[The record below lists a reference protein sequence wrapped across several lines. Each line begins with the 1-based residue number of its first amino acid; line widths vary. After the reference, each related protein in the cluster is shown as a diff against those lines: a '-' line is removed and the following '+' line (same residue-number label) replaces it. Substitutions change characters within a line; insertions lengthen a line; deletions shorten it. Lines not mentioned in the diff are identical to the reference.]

1 MSYTLTVPKEYG
13 YVLMTA
19 ASTFWVPFNPCPFPP
34 PPLSQATE
42 LTNPRPKIAQWHS
55 IRVGPFRKAAQI
67 PYPQLYATPSQFAS
81 ATSAEQKLNMYLFNC
96 AQRSHGNFI
105 ENQPSFLAALLIAG
119 LRYPVASSVL
129 GAVWSLSRIV
139 YAVGYTKKDGKDGAG
154 RLLGSPFWL
163 AQMAL
168 YGMAGL
174 VGWKMVF

>member
-13 YVLMTA
+13 RIDLLGT
-19 ASTFWVPFNPCPFPP
+19 FPP
-34 PPLSQATE
+34 LPLPPTPSFASNRTHKLH
-42 LTNPRPKIAQWHS
+42 PKIAQWHS

-67 PYPQLYATPSQFAS
+67 AYPQLYATPSQFAS

-129 GAVWSLSRIV
+129 GAMWGLSRIV

-154 RLLGSPFWL
+154 RLLGSPFWF